1 MQRVAP
7 RQGEAD
13 ETGHLPTPPMYQVL
27 IITITIVMIM
37 MYDDQNYD
45 ELKPTSAVLFTK
57 PSGLKEEAAR
67 DDVAR
72 HQLKI
77 FEMKIF

>member
-1 MQRVAP
+1 MIPGGFVGLQRVAP

-37 MYDDQNYD
+37 MYDDQNDD

-57 PSGLKEEAAR
+57 PSGLKEEAA
-67 DDVAR
+67 
-72 HQLKI
+72 
-77 FEMKIF
+77 